1 MEVSEFFE
9 GNLSLYRKI
18 YTGIYS
24 FLRKNTT
31 LDHLELIYRN
41 KVKDQLEDIG
51 DIEGLLMEPINP
63 SYSVSSKT
71 YMDKNAR
78 SQVLGKRDTSL
89 NFKEADE
96 ITTLNSQLT

>member
-41 KVKDQLEDIG
+41 KVKD
-51 DIEGLLMEPINP
+51 
-63 SYSVSSKT
+63 
-71 YMDKNAR
+71 
-78 SQVLGKRDTSL
+78 
-89 NFKEADE
+89 
-96 ITTLNSQLT
+96 